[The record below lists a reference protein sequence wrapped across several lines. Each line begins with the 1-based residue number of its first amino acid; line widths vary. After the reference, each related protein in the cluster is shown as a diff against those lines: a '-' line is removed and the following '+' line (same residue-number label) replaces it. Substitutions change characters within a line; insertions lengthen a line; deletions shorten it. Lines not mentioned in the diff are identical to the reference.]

1 MRRVLVVDDEHLIAD
16 TLTLILS
23 RHGYEARAAYTGE
36 EAISAAQQFK
46 PHAVVS
52 DVMMPGIS
60 GVQAAMRIAED
71 YPECRIL
78 LFSGQPGSA
87 ELLHEAEA
95 RGYTFRLLLKPIH
108 PQALL
113 VALNEAFHRASHS
126 AAGQDD

>member
-36 EAISAAQQFK
+36 EAISTAHHFK

-60 GVQAAMRIAED
+60 GVQTAMRIAEED
-71 YPECRIL
+71 PECRIL

-87 ELLHEAEA
+87 ELLHEAES

-113 VALNEAFHRASHS
+113 AALNEAFNHISRSP
-126 AAGQDD
+126 AGHDD